1 MTDRFFHKVT
11 KLFFAFFQKI
21 CYNELKIKINNNT
34 MATQNTSINN
44 VDNASPSQKPEV
56 QTSHL
61 VSLKTSGIVLGSF
74 LSLALLLSVSTFSM
88 NISGSLEA
96 SLVQATEE
104 GMLVESASQ
113 SFMANT
119 VTIMLI
125 LIGSVFMS
133 IFVLYVFT
141 KVEGQRHGDT
151 YYKNTKSFIYRFFP
165 NVFVLEA
172 VIMLYVLL
180 IIITAIVFISKLKYA
195 GIIEGGINNDNYI
208 ILSSLAFAILGG
220 ALSQLY
226 YFLNKVRPEELTLQN
241 ASDSSPKKKREV
253 LEFDVNRV
261 LRYLSFPFMSAG
273 MGIMA
278 YTLIKGAGAI
288 VKMDALMSPPFWF
301 LMLTAFVAGYFSDLF
316 IIQFQK
322 VINKIENRIL
332 EDEKKSRNQNFSIK
346 KVS

>member
-1 MTDRFFHKVT
+1 
-11 KLFFAFFQKI
+11 
-21 CYNELKIKINNNT
+21 

-44 VDNASPSQKPEV
+44 VDNASSSQNSEV

-88 NISGSLEA
+88 NVSGSLEA
-96 SLVQATEE
+96 SLVQATEQ
-104 GMLVESASQ
+104 GMLTESASQ
-113 SFMANT
+113 SFVANAL
-119 VTIMLI
+119 TIMFI

-133 IFVLYVFT
+133 IFVLYIFT

-151 YYKNTKSFIYRFFP
+151 YYKNTRSFIYRFFP

-180 IIITAIVFISKLKYA
+180 IIITAIIFISKLKYS
-195 GIIEGGINNDNYI
+195 GMIEGGLDNENYI

-226 YFLNKVRPEELTLQN
+226 YFLNKVKPEELTMQN
-241 ASDSSPKKKREV
+241 TSDTSPKKKREV

-273 MGIMA
+273 MGVMA
-278 YTLIKGAGAI
+278 YILIKGAGSV

-322 VINKIENRIL
+322 VINTIENKIL
-332 EDEKKSRNQNFSIK
+332 AAEKKSRNTNFSVK